1 MAGAT
6 VTARGDAVVPGT
18 PDEGIWTI
26 EVSALYATPD
36 AALGDVGERSSRL
49 DALLDELGVPKE
61 KRSTT
66 GVTVRE
72 EFDYVE
78 GKQVHR
84 GFRAENLLT
93 VRLQDATVA
102 GRLIQGAT
110 QQAQAN
116 VRGPAW
122 RIAPDNPARLEACR
136 RAALAARRK
145 AEAYAEALGLR
156 LGPVAEVR
164 EPATGATPLPRPAA
178 AGVLRAAAVEPAV
191 DVDPGELSVESQVE
205 VTFELRA

>member
-1 MAGAT
+1 M
-6 VTARGDAVVPGT
+6 PGK

-26 EVSALYATPD
+26 ELSSLAATPD
-36 AALGDVGERSSRL
+36 AALGDVGERSRDL

-61 KRSTT
+61 MRSTT

-84 GFRAENLLT
+84 GYRAEDLVT
-93 VRLQDATVA
+93 VRVKDAGIA
-102 GRLIQGAT
+102 GRLIQDSIAR
-110 QQAQAN
+110 AKAS
-116 VRGPAW
+116 VRGPSW
-122 RIAPDNPARLEACR
+122 WIAPDNPARVEACR

-156 LGPVAEVR
+156 LGAVAEVR
-164 EPATGATPLPRPAA
+164 EPTTSAQPFPRPGG
-178 AGVLRAAAVEPAV
+178 GVMLRAVAEQAV
-191 DVDPGELSVESQVE
+191 DVEPGELSVEAQVE
-205 VTFELRA
+205 VTFDLQG